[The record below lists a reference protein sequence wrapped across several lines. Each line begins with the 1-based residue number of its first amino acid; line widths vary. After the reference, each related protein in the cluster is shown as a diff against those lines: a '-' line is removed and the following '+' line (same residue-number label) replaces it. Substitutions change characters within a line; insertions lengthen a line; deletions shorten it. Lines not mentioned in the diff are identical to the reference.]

1 VQPMTRNASEEH
13 RHYTRIQFDATVSL
27 SHATH
32 RWDSSLL
39 DISLKG
45 ALLSQPQNWAGT
57 VGDSLLAELLLDNDV
72 VIRMQGTVAHIENG
86 HIGLRCE
93 HIDIDSIAHLKRL
106 VELNLGDAEQLNREL
121 SALG

>member
-1 VQPMTRNASEEH
+1 MTTNTSEEH
-13 RHYTRIQFDATVSL
+13 RHYTRIQFDAKVSL
-27 SHATH
+27 SQGSS

-45 ALLSQPQNWAGT
+45 ALLSQPQDWTGT
-57 VGDSLLAELLLDNDV
+57 VGDSLLAELLLDNNVV
-72 VIRMQGTVAHIENG
+72 VIRMQGSVAHIENG

>member
-1 VQPMTRNASEEH
+1 MTTNTSEEH
-13 RHYTRIQFDATVSL
+13 RHYTRIQFDAKVSL
-27 SHATH
+27 SQGSS

-45 ALLSQPQNWAGT
+45 ALLSQPQDWTGT
-57 VGDSLLAELLLDNDV
+57 VGDSLLAELLLDNNVV
-72 VIRMQGTVAHIENG
+72 VIRMQGSVAHIENG

-93 HIDIDSIAHLKRL
+93 HIDLDSIAHLKRL

-121 SALG
+121 SSLG

>member
-1 VQPMTRNASEEH
+1 MTRNASEEH
-13 RHYTRIQFDATVSL
+13 RHYTRIRFDAKVFL
-27 SHATH
+27 SHAAN

-45 ALLSQPQNWAGT
+45 ALFRQPQNWAGT
-57 VGDSLLAELLLDNDV
+57 VGDSLLAELVLDNDV
-72 VIRMQGTVAHIENG
+72 VIIRMQGTVVHIENG